1 MNISE
6 FNRSELLR
14 ILGDQVEVDRFLA
27 WLTTPDGGQHNFED
41 YDVESKKSIL
51 EKFFS
56 VQRNESR
63 FRAGRDG

>member
-1 MNISE
+1 MEIKSDNLT
-6 FNRSELLR
+6 ELLR
-14 ILGDQVEVDRFLA
+14 ILGDQFEVDRFLA
-27 WLTTPDGGQHNFED
+27 WLTTPEGGQHNFED
-41 YDVESKKSIL
+41 YDTESKKGIL